1 MRHRSSALARVCC
14 SLAVSSGAE
23 AAHAQPAT
31 FASFAG
37 VTGLPVQRFDID
49 FAHSAVEFT
58 VRFMGLTRV
67 RGAFAEF
74 RGTLMLDT
82 AEVTRSSVTVVINA
96 ASISTNLP
104 ARDRDLRSPNF
115 FDTDKF
121 PQITYTTSSIE
132 RRPDGLLL
140 RGPLTMHG
148 VTREV
153 AIPVSELHPLSKDAW
168 GNRRIGYVGSLV
180 LSRKEYGILGT
191 AFWNSE
197 FDPGRMSVS
206 DEVNIEL
213 TLEGEVNNVDRWG
226 TPKGDSLRA
235 AAASQGVEKT
245 LQQFR
250 AAARDTASA
259 PARFAEEI
267 LNAAGMKLMHHG
279 EYQDATAFYRLATE
293 LRPARAPLHAALG
306 EAYLMSG
313 RRTEALAGFRQAVA
327 LDSTNTVALEYLRHL
342 GAR

>member
-1 MRHRSSALARVCC
+1 MRHRSSALALVCC

-23 AAHAQPAT
+23 GARAQAAT
-31 FASFAG
+31 FASFTGA
-37 VTGLPVQRFDID
+37 TGLPVQRFDID

-82 AEVTRSSVTVVINA
+82 AEVTGSSVAVVINA

-115 FDTDKF
+115 FDAEKF
-121 PQITYTTSSIE
+121 PQITFTTSSIE

-153 AIPVSELHPLSKDAW
+153 AIPVTVLHPLSKDAW
-168 GNRRIGYVGSLV
+168 GNRRIGYVGSLA

-206 DEVNIEL
+206 DEVTIEL
-213 TLEGEVNNVDRWG
+213 TLEAEVNNVDTWD
-226 TPKGDSLRA
+226 TPKGDSVRIV
-235 AAASQGVEKT
+235 AASQGSAKT
-245 LQQFR
+245 LQEFR
-250 AAARDTASA
+250 AAASDTASA
-259 PARFAEEI
+259 PGRFADLM
-267 LNAAGMKLMHHG
+267 LNAAGLKLMHHAQ
-279 EYQDATAFYRLATE
+279 YKDATEFYRLATE

-313 RRTEALAGFRQAVA
+313 RRTEALASFRQALA